1 MILEYIK
8 KYERKSVF
16 VSALIVIFSLFLI
29 FKPETTLNLFVTLF
43 GILLLLD
50 GIWQLYVY
58 FKNNRQGVTI
68 NMKLVKGVIIA
79 IIGIFTL
86 FNTKVIISIL
96 PLVIGAWIIIKSLLK
111 LQLVSELRKTNA
123 PNWKLLLIYSIITI
137 VLGIIIVL
145 NPFDTAVAITV
156 MAGIFLLISEL
167 ADLFGSVYIIKQIK

>member
-8 KYERKSVF
+8 KYERKSIF

-58 FKNNRQGVTI
+58 FKNNRQGVI
-68 NMKLVKGVIIA
+68 MNMKLVKGVIIA